1 MEIIKHLLL
10 LLIIILYALLI
21 CIISRSDTSNK
32 VNNHNNTNNPN
43 QIIIEQELTED
54 DLNDVQEKLPIENAN
69 NKDIYPNT
77 GQSPDIPDVPSFSEP
92 EQEEPIDTNK
102 TYTYN
107 ALDYGLSPS
116 NTGEENSCILQNL
129 ISSIPPDE
137 TIYIPAGEYK
147 FAATGNQTIGSHCIK
162 MRSNVHIVGD
172 GQTTVLK
179 PVGQS
184 NYGLDMFYFNELLD
198 NNSATYL
205 ENCTFRDF
213 VIDAIDTSVKRYTSA
228 GKGFMFNL
236 YRDCH
241 WENITVMNTDGTGF
255 GMDCPIDCTIIN
267 CTAINCGKAATTS
280 STGASGFGIGFG
292 YSNDENI
299 EIKNCSATGNKKF
312 GVFFEHQGI
321 FDQSLYRATKS
332 NGFLVINC
340 ESDNNYYNFGGIA
353 AENVTYNSCISKNPI
368 SDGFYFEHSTNYNM
382 ENCTD
387 E

>member
-1 MEIIKHLLL
+1 M
-10 LLIIILYALLI
+10 LI
-21 CIISRSDTSNK
+21 CIISRSDTTSKNA
-32 VNNHNNTNNPN
+32 NNFNDNTNDFN
-43 QIIIEQELTED
+43 QVIIMQEPTED
-54 DLNDVQEKLPIENAN
+54 DIEYSKEEPPIENTN
-69 NKDIYPNT
+69 TDNEDVYPNA
-77 GQSPDIPDVPSFSEP
+77 GQPPDIQDVPNFSEP
-92 EQEEPIDTNK
+92 EQEKQEEAIDATQS
-102 TYTYN
+102 YTYN

-116 NTGEENSCILQNL
+116 NTGEENSQILQNL

-172 GQTTVLK
+172 GQTTILK

-184 NYGLDMFYFNELLD
+184 TFGLDMFYFNELLD

-213 VIDAIDTSVKRYTSA
+213 VIDGVDTSVKRYTSA

-241 WENITVMNTDGTGF
+241 WENVTVMNTDGTGF
-255 GMDCPIDCTIIN
+255 GMDCPINCTITN
-267 CTAINCGKAATTS
+267 CSAINCGKAATTS
-280 STGASGFGIGFG
+280 NTGASGFGIGFG
-292 YSNDENI
+292 YSNDESI

-312 GVFFEHQGI
+312 GFFFEHQGI
-321 FDQSLYRATKS
+321 FNPSLYQATDS
-332 NGFLVINC
+332 NGFLIASC
-340 ESDNNYYNFGGIA
+340 EGNNNYYNFGGIA
-353 AENVTYNSCISKNPI
+353 AENVTYDSCISRHAI
-368 SDGFYFEHSTNYNM
+368 SSGFYFESSTDYDI